1 MELMY
6 DIFPIIIFVLSI
18 ILLVVLIIL
27 AIRMINM
34 LKKVDHIVTDVTN
47 KVSKLDRAFSVID
60 GITDSLSG
68 LNDKI
73 VSVISTGIRNFFKR
87 KKGKGEDTNEE

>member
-47 KVSKLDRAFSVID
+47 KVSKLDRAFSVIYS
-60 GITDSLSG
+60 ITDSLSG

-73 VSVISTGIRNFFKR
+73 VSVISIGIRNFFKR
-87 KKGKGEDTNEE
+87 KKSKGEDTNEE

>member
-73 VSVISTGIRNFFKR
+73 VSVISTGIKKFFTR
-87 KKGKGEDTNEE
+87 KKSKGEETDEE